1 MTAVTVREGWPTFDG
16 WQAQRR
22 IGVHRP
28 APPRPVID
36 FAAFAEG
43 MRVLGQALEQLRPT
57 MLEAAAE
64 FQRFG
69 IAWGLIDPPTR
80 WQRFRWWLTEGRA
93 R

>member
-22 IGVHRP
+22 LGAHKP
-28 APPRPVID
+28 APARPTFDPVA
-36 FAAFAEG
+36 FAAG
-43 MRVLGQALEQLRPT
+43 MRQLGDALDRMRPT
-57 MLEAAAE
+57 LLEAAAA
-64 FQRFG
+64 FQQFG